1 MFENSRDILNI
12 SVSAAVLVVA
22 IFLCVALF
30 YLIANLR
37 RVNKVSAQI
46 EKGVDKVEGLMELI
60 QDKIKQSSSYLF
72 LFGKLAE
79 RAMDYFMSKK
89 SRKYE
94 DSEEAPKS
102 TKKSSKKK

>member
-22 IFLCVALF
+22 TFLCVALF

-79 RAMDYFMSKK
+79 RAMDYFMS
-89 SRKYE
+89 RRGN
-94 DSEEAPKS
+94 SEEKS